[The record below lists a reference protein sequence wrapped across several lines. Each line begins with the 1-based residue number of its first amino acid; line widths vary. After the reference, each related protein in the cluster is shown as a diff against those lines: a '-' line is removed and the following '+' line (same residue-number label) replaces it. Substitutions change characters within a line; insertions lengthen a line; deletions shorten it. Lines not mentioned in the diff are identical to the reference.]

1 MTDVTMGVGEIR
13 PMVAGWTPEHQ
24 LLEPWAPPPSPGQY
38 VDGTPAATP
47 ASPAPTVAA
56 IGTAYLRELEL
67 LPASRLR
74 DLARTASRLL
84 SSRPADLWLGLEC
97 LAVASVGLLTMWLV
111 GVHGPAAVVSLAG
124 VLAVAWGTRGQ
135 LGAGGQVALAPVLR
149 SLAVAF
155 AAGAAVSAFGLA
167 EPHGLAGAAWMVLTT
182 GAVIVTTLAL
192 RRLLGQP
199 ARVLV
204 VGDHAA
210 ISRSVML
217 WSDGSAHV
225 VGGVLSGPDETGLR
239 SIVGVPTYAGLEHTA
254 DWARAR
260 QADLVIVVPG
270 PHLRGH
276 AVRAL
281 AWSLER
287 TGIRM
292 AVSDLAGD
300 AAPHRQRARRLGL
313 STVVEVAPSRP
324 SVATRM
330 AKNAVDRLVG
340 LVLLALASPFLA
352 VMMLMVR
359 LDSPGRALFRQQR
372 VGRDGRTF
380 VMYKLRT
387 MRVDAEHHLPTLR
400 DRNDGAGPLFKI
412 YDDPRVTRVGRLL
425 RRTSMDE
432 LPQLIN
438 VLKGEMSLV
447 GPRPALPAEVAE
459 YDDMERR
466 RLAVKPGMT
475 GLWQVSG
482 RSNLD
487 WDTSVAL
494 DLDYVDNHRLS
505 DDVLI
510 GLRTLGAVVRARG
523 AY

>member
-74 DLARTASRLL
+74 DFARTASRLL

-167 EPHGLAGAAWMVLTT
+167 EPHGLSGAAWMVLTT

-192 RRLLGQP
+192 RRLLAQP

-217 WSDGSAHV
+217 WSDGSVHV
-225 VGGVLSGPDETGLR
+225 VGGVLSGPDET
-239 SIVGVPTYAGLEHTA
+239 
-254 DWARAR
+254 
-260 QADLVIVVPG
+260 
-270 PHLRGH
+270 
-276 AVRAL
+276 
-281 AWSLER
+281 
-287 TGIRM
+287 
-292 AVSDLAGD
+292 
-300 AAPHRQRARRLGL
+300 
-313 STVVEVAPSRP
+313 
-324 SVATRM
+324 
-330 AKNAVDRLVG
+330 
-340 LVLLALASPFLA
+340 
-352 VMMLMVR
+352 
-359 LDSPGRALFRQQR
+359 
-372 VGRDGRTF
+372 
-380 VMYKLRT
+380 
-387 MRVDAEHHLPTLR
+387 
-400 DRNDGAGPLFKI
+400 
-412 YDDPRVTRVGRLL
+412 
-425 RRTSMDE
+425 
-432 LPQLIN
+432 
-438 VLKGEMSLV
+438 
-447 GPRPALPAEVAE
+447 
-459 YDDMERR
+459 
-466 RLAVKPGMT
+466 
-475 GLWQVSG
+475 
-482 RSNLD
+482 
-487 WDTSVAL
+487 
-494 DLDYVDNHRLS
+494 
-505 DDVLI
+505 
-510 GLRTLGAVVRARG
+510 
-523 AY
+523 